1 VTNPEVSTQQ
11 PLQDQNSLQ
20 VEVEEFLNEASLHGG
35 VIIGRGANLVL
46 RDTPGVLSVLL
57 VGRRD
62 ERVRQAMERYGR
74 DRRAAEHQL
83 DVNDE
88 ARLATCAF
96 TTAANPRSPPTT
108 TWLST
113 AQQETSMTSWTSSF
127 ARVRH
132 EDGGPA
138 RGDMSGDRR
147 LPQHRHDARRRPAAA

>member
-1 VTNPEVSTQQ
+1 
-11 PLQDQNSLQ
+11 LQ

-62 ERVRQAMERYGR
+62 ERVRQTMERYGR

-88 ARLATCAF
+88 ARLGYVRLHYSRE
-96 TTAANPRSPPTT
+96 PEEPTRYH
-108 TWLST
+108 LVVDST
-113 AQQETSMTSWTSSF
+113 A
-127 ARVRH
+127 RDLDDVVDLIVRAS
-132 EDGGPA
+132 EA
-138 RGDMSGDRR
+138 RGRR
-147 LPQHRHDARRRPAAA
+147 AGTG